1 MLLFR
6 LQGTQNIIVLKRR
19 QQQQQQKKTK
29 ELNSPIRIFTLAK
42 PNGNCM
48 TEKLNTIKAI
58 TRNGH
63 SSAIE
68 QSGY

>member
-6 LQGTQNIIVLKRR
+6 LQGTRNIIVLKRG
-19 QQQQQQKKTK
+19 QQKKKKKNK
-29 ELNSPIRIFTLAK
+29 ELNSTIRISTLAK

-68 QSGY
+68 QSGH